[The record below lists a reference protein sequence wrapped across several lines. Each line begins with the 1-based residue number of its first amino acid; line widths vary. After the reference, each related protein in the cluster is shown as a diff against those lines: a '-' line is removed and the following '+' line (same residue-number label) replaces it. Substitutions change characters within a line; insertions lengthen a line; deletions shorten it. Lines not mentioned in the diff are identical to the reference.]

1 MATVWE
7 YMDIAAIYSQEQERW
22 IRKSRLMPGGEEL
35 ESLGPRSGFP
45 IPDILGELAQSGWVL
60 IDRAA
65 TGSTT
70 TSVSSFVSSWSFLF
84 RTASGEQVSGEP
96 SH

>member
-7 YMDIAAIYSQEQERW
+7 YMDVAAIYRQEQERW

-35 ESLGPRSGFP
+35 ES
-45 IPDILGELAQSGWVL
+45 
-60 IDRAA
+60 

-84 RTASGEQVSGEP
+84 RRASGEQVSGEP
-96 SH
+96 NH

>member
-7 YMDIAAIYSQEQERW
+7 YMDVAAIYSQEQERW
-22 IRKSRLMPGGEEL
+22 IRKSWLMPGGEEL
-35 ESLGPRSGFP
+35 ES
-45 IPDILGELAQSGWVL
+45 
-60 IDRAA
+60 

-84 RTASGEQVSGEP
+84 RRASGEQVSGEP

>member
-7 YMDIAAIYSQEQERW
+7 YMDVAANYSQEQERW

-35 ESLGPRSGFP
+35 ESLGPRYGFP
-45 IPDILGELAQSGWVL
+45 IPDI
-60 IDRAA
+60 
-65 TGSTT
+65 
-70 TSVSSFVSSWSFLF
+70 SSWSFLF
-84 RTASGEQVSGEP
+84 RRASAEQVGGEP

>member
-1 MATVWE
+1 MATFWE
-7 YMDIAAIYSQEQERW
+7 YMDVAAIYSQEQERW

-35 ESLGPRSGFP
+35 ES
-45 IPDILGELAQSGWVL
+45 
-60 IDRAA
+60 

-84 RTASGEQVSGEP
+84 RRASGEQVSGEP